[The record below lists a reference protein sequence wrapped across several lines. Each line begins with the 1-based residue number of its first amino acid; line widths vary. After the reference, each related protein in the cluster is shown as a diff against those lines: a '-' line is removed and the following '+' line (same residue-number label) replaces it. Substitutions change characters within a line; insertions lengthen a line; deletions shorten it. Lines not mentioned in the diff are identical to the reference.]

1 MEAITYSSKDSRNR
15 KKVLPKTQ
23 NLKLDPITQ
32 NHQKTIVWEHTKNVY
47 SVHFLILRYFEF
59 WNDWIYPFY
68 KGNSLKPFIEWCWD
82 SQIASHSCI
91 LSLDSTKCH
100 LFSLILSDNSLG
112 DHWVRFPTVI
122 TWPGSSLRD
131 LEQPMWLFPAPE
143 RTVTN
148 FFIFCSLVVILQRFD
163 SENPYSSS
171 GTSRTDIPIAEF
183 VTNRSPSV

>member
-1 MEAITYSSKDSRNR
+1 MY
-15 KKVLPKTQ
+15 
-23 NLKLDPITQ
+23 
-32 NHQKTIVWEHTKNVY
+32 IVY
-47 SVHFLILRYFEF
+47 IFLILRYFEF

-163 SENPYSSS
+163 SENPYWRAVMFPAWAVTVQG
-171 GTSRTDIPIAEF
+171 GTLADGMLAAATGLQPLVLRVQGRLSFTY
-183 VTNRSPSV
+183 